1 MTYEFDIALSLMKTM
16 KERFFFNF
24 NVSLSILGI
33 IVGVAFL
40 IFALSVYDGYVKRI
54 ETIIFSIYPQITL
67 QNDTNPNDEVDWSIL
82 DEEEGNVCDEICSG
96 KIILKQPEENLS
108 LNNFTGTPFDLKQY
122 LTVETRLKGKDNIL
136 HVSPVIFEEKH
147 FTYHY
152 FKENEKVTAISKLRV
167 LGVASKDG
175 QHFVPEIER
184 IVHEPSLLKLL
195 STNEPVGLISIELYE
210 DLFGYVPL
218 AQEKINKRLFFQ
230 IGNENLELQIVG
242 IFRLGVHNI
251 AKNMIITPLAAAQQ
265 LFDLKNGASFLGVSL
280 NAPYEAKQTY
290 QELEEI
296 LAEQNILVF
305 NWLTVADDL
314 FNSLSFYRKIV
325 IITLFMSILITAFN
339 IYNNLTLMILERKS
353 LIGILMSMGV
363 KKSALYKIFLIISQF
378 EAFIG
383 VAIGLLIGGIG
394 GYAFSHYLNQT
405 LAEFLPVQD
414 ASVAIDAISIV
425 GIMIF
430 VGIVCA
436 VTAYISA
443 RKAANLDVVQCLQ
456 SE

>member
-1 MTYEFDIALSLMKTM
+1 MTYEFDIAFSLMKTM
-16 KERFFFNF
+16 KERFLFNF

-82 DEEEGNVCDEICSG
+82 DEEESNVCDEICSG

-122 LTVETRLKGKDNIL
+122 QIIKTLLKGKNNIL

-167 LGVASKDG
+167 LGVDSKDG

-210 DLFGYVPL
+210 ELFGYVPL
-218 AQEKINKRLFFQ
+218 AQEKINKRVFFQ
-230 IGNENLELQIVG
+230 LGNENLELRVIG

-251 AKNMIITPLAAAQQ
+251 AKNMIITPLAVAQQ

-280 NAPYEAKQTY
+280 NAPYEAKQTS
-290 QELEEI
+290 QKLEEI

-325 IITLFMSILITAFN
+325 MITLFMSILITAFN

-383 VAIGLLIGGIG
+383 VTIGLLIGGIG
-394 GYAFSHYLNQT
+394 GYFFSHYLNQT

-414 ASVAIDAISIV
+414 ASVAIDAISVI